1 MQEIEVFGIEAFSE
15 RHSTTYFYSSDLK
28 THLESHRF
36 IHAPHRHSTYVA
48 VLFTQGSGIH
58 QVDFE
63 SFEVKPGSVFLLRPG
78 QVHCWNL
85 SEDADGSIFFH
96 TGEFYNQIFQ
106 YRKLEVYPFFQSK
119 SGKPVLFLSEY
130 ETLKICHLFSQ
141 IDKEFHDSKSDTP
154 HKIGLLVDLIYIELS
169 RLYTP
174 VAEQKQIHNLS
185 YGKLL
190 ILQKLIDENFKF
202 KKLPGLYAEMM
213 HISTRHLSR
222 ICQETVGKTT
232 QSLIYERVFL
242 EAKRLLVHIEIPI
255 SVVSEK
261 LGFAD
266 HSYFIRQ
273 FKKQT
278 GVSPK
283 AFQQRIKTGIWK

>member
-1 MQEIEVFGIEAFSE
+1 MQDIEVFGIEVFSD
-15 RHSTTYFYSSDLK
+15 RHSATYFYSSDLK
-28 THLESHRF
+28 THLESHKF
-36 IHAPHRHSTYVA
+36 INIPHRHSTYVA

-63 SFEVKPGSVFLLRPG
+63 SFEVKSGSIFLLRPG

-85 SEDADGSIFFH
+85 SEDADGYIFFH

-106 YRKLEVYPFFQSK
+106 YRKLDIYPFFQSK
-119 SGKPVLFLSEY
+119 SGKPIFYLSAY
-130 ETLKICHLFSQ
+130 ETLNLSPLFSQ
-141 IDKEFHDSKSDTP
+141 IDKEFHDAKSDAP

-169 RLYTP
+169 RLYKTETDP
-174 VAEQKQIHNLS
+174 KQIHNLS
-185 YGKLL
+185 YSKIK
-190 ILQKLIDENFKF
+190 ILQKLIDENFSL
-202 KKLPGLYAEMM
+202 KKLPGQYAEMM

-222 ICQETVGKTT
+222 ICQESLGKTT

-242 EAKRLLVHIEIPI
+242 EAKRLLVHVEIPI

-266 HSYFIRQ
+266 PSYFIRQ

-283 AFQQRIKTGIWK
+283 AFQQKIKTGIWK